1 MPGNKCHLI
10 CSPWAGGV
18 TPSRCFQ
25 ESGKDG
31 WYFQVSRARRAVADL
46 CFGLACRSG
55 CEIKE
60 LTPLAEGPTS
70 GNRDPSAHC
79 QQRCCC
85 SMRLQYTQS
94 EPTMQQGGNVH
105 HHTSLED
112 CLGPPSHGWTGCGL
126 VLLKQDSCK
135 EVWKGSSTAVWGCEK
150 GQQHMGAG
158 GWGWA
163 VQVTLTFCCRG
174 KYRKAYTRA
183 GKSRGRQHMLNLI
196 SSGMGGWY
204 SKHPGF
210 HQ

>member
-55 CEIKE
+55 CEVRE

-85 SMRLQYTQS
+85 SMRLQYAQS
-94 EPTMQQGGNVH
+94 EPTMRQGGNVH

-112 CLGPPSHGWTGCGL
+112 CLGPRSHGWTGLAWCYSSRTVAKRSKRGAAL
-126 VLLKQDSCK
+126 QYGAVKRD
-135 EVWKGSSTAVWGCEK
+135 SSTWGQGAED
-150 GQQHMGAG
+150 GQCRWLSPSAAG
-158 GWGWA
+158 GNTGKPTLE
-163 VQVTLTFCCRG
+163 QVSLVEDNIC
-174 KYRKAYTRA
+174 
-183 GKSRGRQHMLNLI
+183 
-196 SSGMGGWY
+196 
-204 SKHPGF
+204 
-210 HQ
+210 